1 MLVPTII
8 LLLAGT
14 PKTMS
19 QAPID
24 RKAVVSRHNVV
35 LTKFEGQMPVQV
47 GNGEFAFG
55 LDITGL
61 QTFAAF
67 NTMSQWAW
75 HSFPPP
81 AGQTS
86 ADFQGQVWDTHGR
99 PIRYPMP
106 DPLHPELSEWLAGNP
121 HRINLGRLGFVLK
134 RRDGI
139 VAVASDIQNA
149 HQTLD
154 LWTGT
159 VTSKFEIDGDPVT
172 VTTVCHPSQDIVAA
186 KVDSPLVKAGRLAVF
201 LDVPGDDGY
210 QFANYVGDWIE
221 PASLE
226 LQGRAQK
233 GRADFLRKLDSDSY
247 HISLSWEGD
256 ANLKQP
262 SPPHGAPIQIVK
274 AEFGARDKWLD
285 VTEIARKAVKNG
297 TLSLRAD
304 AKLGPDPILGV
315 VKQLKVTYIS
325 EGKTQTAV
333 VREND
338 VARIHAPAGEHAVS
352 LQPTGTSDTLSFT
365 CAFSPK
371 SLPKKLESA
380 QSIISASQ
388 KKWPEYWRSGGA
400 IDLSGSTDPRWME
413 LERRVVLS
421 QYLMKVNEAGSLP
434 PQESGLVNNG
444 WYGRWHMEMVWWHAT
459 HWALWNRWPEVNK
472 SLDIYKNVLPI
483 AEKRAKSEGYLGA
496 RWPKCIGPDFREWPH
511 EIHSLLIWQHPH
523 PMFFAEL
530 DYRAHPTRA
539 TLLKWAPIVEATA
552 DFLASYAF
560 LDTKKGKY
568 VLGPPLV
575 LVSENTTSK
584 ITTNP
589 TFELGYWRFGLRMAQ
604 EWRSR
609 LGLAKKPEWDK
620 VLHNL
625 SPLPVKDGVYETY
638 EGIPDMWTKFNFE
651 HPALTGAFGL
661 LPGDG
666 VDKPT
671 MRRTLDRVLATWH
684 FDHTW
689 GWDFPMLAMCA
700 ARLGDP
706 DQAIDFLMTSAPG
719 FQFDERGLATG
730 GPIPYFPANGGLLY
744 AIAMLSAGW
753 DGAPNRHAPGFP
765 NNGKWNVRLEGL
777 SPAP

>member
-1 MLVPTII
+1 MAVTSMTSDQKTVP
-8 LLLAGT
+8 A
-14 PKTMS
+14 
-19 QAPID
+19 AID
-24 RKAVVSRHNVV
+24 RKEVVSRHNVV
-35 LTKFEGQMPVQV
+35 LTQYEGGLPIQV

-55 LDITGL
+55 MDITGL

-67 NTMSQWAW
+67 NTMSQWGW

-81 AGQTS
+81 AGQS
-86 ADFQGQVWDTHGR
+86 PADFQGQVWDTHGR

-121 HRINLGRLGFVLK
+121 HRINLGRIGFVLK

-139 VAVASDIQNA
+139 VAIAADIKNA
-149 HQTLD
+149 KQTLD
-154 LWTGT
+154 LWHGI
-159 VTSKFEIDGDPVT
+159 VTSHFEIDGDPVT
-172 VTTVCHPSQDIVAA
+172 VTTSCHPSQDVVAA
-186 KVDSPLVKAGRLAVF
+186 KVDSPLVQSGRLAVF
-201 LDVPGDDGY
+201 LDVPGDNGY
-210 QFANYVGDWIE
+210 QFANYVGDWFE
-221 PASLE
+221 PATLIE
-226 LQGRAQK
+226 QGTPHK

-247 HISLSWEGD
+247 HVSLSWQGD
-256 ANLKQP
+256 AEIRRPEPPKG
-262 SPPHGAPIQIVK
+262 SPIEIVK
-274 AEFGARDKWLD
+274 AEYGAQDKWLD
-285 VTEIARKAVKNG
+285 VTEIAKKAVHNG
-297 TLSLRAD
+297 ALRLRANS
-304 AKLGPDPILGV
+304 KLGPDPILGV
-315 VKQLKVTYIS
+315 VKRLKVTYIS
-325 EGKTQTAV
+325 DGKTQTADV
-333 VREND
+333 QEND
-338 VARIHAPAGEHAVS
+338 EVRIHASAEEHGVV
-352 LQPTGTSDTLSFT
+352 LQPTGASDSLSFT

-371 SLPKKLESA
+371 PLPKKLATA
-380 QSIISASQ
+380 QATISACE
-388 KKWPEYWRSGGA
+388 KNWPEYWKSGGA
-400 IDLSGSTDPRWME
+400 IDLSGSTDPRWKE

-459 HWALWNRWPEVNK
+459 HWALWNRWPELNK
-472 SLDIYKNVLPI
+472 SLDIYKNLLPI

-523 PMFFAEL
+523 PIFFAEL
-530 DYRAHPTRA
+530 DYRAHPTRE
-539 TLLKWAPIVEATA
+539 TLEKWKPVVEATA

-560 LDTKKGKY
+560 FDKAKGSY

-575 LVSENTTSK
+575 VVSENTNNK

-589 TFELGYWRFGLRMAQ
+589 TFELGYWRFGLRTAQ
-604 EWRSR
+604 EWRKR
-609 LGLAKKPEWDK
+609 MGLPIKPTWEE
-620 VLHNL
+620 VLKGL

-651 HPALTGAFGL
+651 HPGLTGAFGL

-666 VDKPT
+666 VDSAT
-671 MRRTLDRVLATWH
+671 MRRTLDKVLATWH
-684 FDHTW
+684 LDRTW

-706 DQAIDFLMTSAPG
+706 DQAIDFLMTSEPG
-719 FQFDERGLATG
+719 FQFDDRGLATG

-753 DGAPNRHAPGFP
+753 DGAPHRNAPGFP
-765 NNGKWNVRLEGL
+765 TNGKWKVRWEGL
-777 SPAP
+777 SAAP